1 MEQQERERALE
12 GMTSSLALLQEAT
25 AGLTPAQWSFH
36 ESPDRWSIAENIE
49 HVIAV
54 ERRITGAMKKIL
66 SMPSEPEKRAQ
77 AEGKD
82 EVVFKGGVNRSVKFA
97 APEPVRPVGKY
108 MDPAEMMAEL
118 ASVREASIKFIA
130 ETDGDVRNHFI
141 THLAFG
147 ELDCYQWM
155 LLLGRHG
162 LRHTAQIEE
171 VKANPSF
178 PAA

>member
-1 MEQQERERALE
+1 MEKQEREHALE
-12 GMTSSLALLQEAT
+12 GLTSSLALLQEAT
-25 AGLTPAQWSFH
+25 AGLTPAQWSFR
-36 ESPDRWSIAENIE
+36 ESPERWSITDNIE

-54 ERRITGAMKKIL
+54 ERRITAAMKKIL
-66 SMPSEPEKRAQ
+66 SLPAEPEKRAQ

-82 EVVFKGGVNRSVKFA
+82 EVVMKGGVNRSLKFT

-108 MDPAEMMAEL
+108 TDPSEMMAEL
-118 ASVREASIKFIA
+118 AATREATLKFVA
-130 ETDGDVRNHFI
+130 ETDGDLRNHFI

-171 VKANPSF
+171 VKADPAF